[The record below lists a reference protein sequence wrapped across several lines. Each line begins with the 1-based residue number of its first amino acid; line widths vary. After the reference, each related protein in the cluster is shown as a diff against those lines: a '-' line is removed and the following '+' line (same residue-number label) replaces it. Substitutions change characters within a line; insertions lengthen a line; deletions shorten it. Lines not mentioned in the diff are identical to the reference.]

1 MIKKR
6 VNVQTLEFFIIIMM
20 ALFGIGAIS
29 LLYYAL
35 RFPFVA
41 DLFLVLVIEML
52 IIVVISV
59 LGLSYLVVRIWEK
72 HIVPYYVSDN
82 IEKKQVEKEDKK
94 NAQK

>member
-1 MIKKR
+1 MIKNR
-6 VNVQTLEFFIIIMM
+6 VNVKTFEFFIISMM
-20 ALFGIGAIS
+20 ALFGVGAMA

-35 RFPFVA
+35 RYPFVT

-59 LGLSYLVVRIWEK
+59 LGLSYLVIRIWEK

-94 NAQK
+94 NSQK